1 VVLLDSGDPLNETYG
16 NAPSASVVGRTLRA
30 GSSSVDGKALVL
42 AAVDIVDLI
51 GQTVAL
57 KRRGAKYIGLCPFH
71 KEKSPSFNVDP
82 GKQYFH
88 CFGCKKGGN
97 AIDFVI
103 ERDRVEFKDA
113 LHSLAEAY
121 KVELPKF
128 GGSKEKSG
136 ERQQLLEAN
145 ASAVVFFENLLSS
158 TDIGQVARDYLTS
171 RGFTDESIKR
181 FHLGVAVDSWDALVR
196 GPLARKFNP
205 QLLVTAGLAKARN
218 GRDGNPDPSAGV
230 YDTFRNR
237 LMFPIRDDM
246 GRTIAFGGRV
256 LPGSE
261 DPAKYLNSPETPLFS
276 KSRCCYGL
284 DLAKRR
290 ITETRV
296 VAVVEGYTD
305 VVMAHQYG
313 ASNVVSVLGTA
324 LTEQH
329 VSLLRRFADKIVLL
343 FDPDSAGDLAVNRA
357 VELFLTQPIEI
368 QIATLPEDLDP
379 DEFLLKYGVEGFD
392 KVLSGAQDALSYKW
406 TQLSRDFRE
415 TGDLT
420 SQQKAV
426 SAYLDVLS
434 QARGS
439 GPVDSIRWG
448 SALSRVS
455 RLTEIPVDE
464 LHKRFKNVKGPARIV
479 HSRATVRGTSSSS
492 ARASVF
498 REGVEVF
505 EHDVTV
511 PPRVTTAQDRAECW
525 ILSALLAHPE
535 KWNAVQTALNV
546 DEFQDA
552 TRRRLAEIYWAHQT
566 DEGEPVFAEF
576 LGTLR
581 DQAASELEADALCQV
596 ALDLMDESEH
606 LLEVDQALNDAV
618 QHFKRHR
625 EQKKEFK
632 LYAQLRRS
640 SGSGQN
646 DSSAGS
652 SLPSSASSDE
662 FHPDREPDDLGNE
675 LPDDITE
682 RMLPTDADESPVNG
696 SKTTVIGSKLP
707 VKVSEGKTEAE
718 LFVEFVKKN
727 TPSLHRLGPV
737 RRAGS

>member
-1 VVLLDSGDPLNETYG
+1 MVSLDSGDPLNETYG

-158 TDIGQVARDYLTS
+158 TDTGQVARDYLTS

-181 FHLGVAVDSWDALVR
+181 FHLGVAVDAWDALVR

-392 KVLSGAQDALSYKW
+392 KVLAGAQDALSYKW
-406 TQLSRDFRE
+406 SQLSRDFRE

-464 LHKRFKNVKGPARIV
+464 LHKRFNNVKTPARV
-479 HSRATVRGTSSSS
+479 VNTKATVRGVSSVV
-492 ARASVF
+492 ARA
-498 REGVEVF
+498 
-505 EHDVTV
+505 TV
-511 PPRVTTAQDRAECW
+511 ITGQDRAECW

-581 DQAASELEADALCQV
+581 DQAASESEADALCQV

-646 DSSAGS
+646 DALAGS
-652 SLPSSASSDE
+652 LLPLSSSSE
-662 FHPDREPDDLGNE
+662 MHPDPEPDDLGNV
-675 LPDDITE
+675 LPDDIDE
-682 RMLPTDADESPVNG
+682 SLLPTDGDERPVNG
-696 SKTTVIGSKLP
+696 SKASVSGSKLP
-707 VKVSEGKTEAE
+707 AKVPEERTEAD
-718 LFVEFVKKN
+718 LFAEFVKKN